1 MAEKEIRVKMTN
13 EHSDAA
19 YIALPGHPEQLVQGV
34 VSRTICLDDVINE
47 FKGPRVNLDFNKDGV
62 LIGIEILV

>member
-1 MAEKEIRVKMTN
+1 VRLTQTAKVE
-13 EHSDAA
+13 SDAA
-19 YIALPGHPEQLVQGV
+19 YIALPGHPEQLVYGI
-34 VSRTICLDDVINE
+34 VSRTISLDDVIDG